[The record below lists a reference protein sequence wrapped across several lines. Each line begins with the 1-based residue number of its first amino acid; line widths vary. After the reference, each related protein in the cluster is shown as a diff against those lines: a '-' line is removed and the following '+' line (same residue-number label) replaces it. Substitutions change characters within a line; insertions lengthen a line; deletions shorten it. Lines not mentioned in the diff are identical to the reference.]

1 MNTDMKRQ
9 IYFDNAATTKMRKE
23 ASEEYIRVSENVWGN
38 PSSLHSLGNDAER
51 VLTASKQ
58 TILNTLGAKD
68 ADLVFTASGTEA
80 NNLAILGR
88 AFSKERYKNGAKIIT
103 TEGEHAS
110 VYSPLGELKK
120 QGFKIATLKTKNG
133 EIDLDELSRELTSD
147 VILVSV
153 MMVNNETGA
162 VYNIPAIARAMRAKC
177 PEAILH
183 VDATQGY
190 MKIPFTKSGIGADLI
205 TISSHKIEGPKG
217 VGALIIDK
225 DVMKKR
231 GLAPV
236 IYGGGQALG
245 LRSGTENVP
254 GVAAFAEAARLAHSE
269 LQTSIG
275 KMSALRQRLIDKIS
289 TDERLSEISPT
300 LPKNHAPHI
309 LNLTLPAIKS
319 ETMLHYLSSEGI
331 FVSSGSA
338 CSSNGGHLSSALT
351 AYGRSESDADS
362 SIRVSFSKN
371 NTEDEVDT
379 LAEALAAGLS
389 KLARIRR

>member
-1 MNTDMKRQ
+1 MKRQ
-9 IYFDNAATTKMRKE
+9 IYFDNAATTKMREE
-23 ASEEYIRVSENVWGN
+23 ASREYLRVSENVWGN

-51 VLTASKQ
+51 ILTASKQ
-58 TILNTLGAKD
+58 TILNTLGVKD
-68 ADLVFTASGTEA
+68 AELVFTASGTEA
-80 NNLAILGR
+80 NNLAIFGR

-110 VYSPLGELKK
+110 VHSPLSELKK
-120 QGFKIATLKTKNG
+120 QGFKVAALKTKNG
-133 EIDLDELSRELTSD
+133 EIDLDELSRELTND
-147 VILVSV
+147 VILISV

-190 MKIPFTKSGIGADLI
+190 MKIPFTKAGIGADLI

-225 DVMKKR
+225 DVIKKR

-275 KMSALRQRLIDKIS
+275 KMTALRQRLIDKITS
-289 TDERLSEISPT
+289 DARLAEISLT

-309 LNLTLPAIKS
+309 LSLTLPAIKS

-351 AYGRSESDADS
+351 AYGRSEAEADS
-362 SIRVSFSKN
+362 SIRISFSKN
-371 NTEDEVDT
+371 NTEDEVDA
-379 LAEALAAGLS
+379 LAEALANGLT